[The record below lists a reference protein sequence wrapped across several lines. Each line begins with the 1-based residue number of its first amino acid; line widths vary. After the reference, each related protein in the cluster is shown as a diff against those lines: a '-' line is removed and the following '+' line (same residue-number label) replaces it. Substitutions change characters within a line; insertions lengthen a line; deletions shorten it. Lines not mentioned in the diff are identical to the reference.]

1 MFEKTLKTVRSSAV
15 GILSNKRT
23 MLIILVAA
31 LFIAAAVWTY
41 NKYVAPRVNVAYAP
55 NKEFVEKGSGKDDVA
70 DLYFFYTDWCPHC
83 KTAKP
88 VMAKLKEYID
98 SEGGKIKGVKI
109 NMIYV
114 DCEKDSETADRYN
127 VEGYPT
133 IKLVYG
139 NKVIEYDAKPDLDTL
154 KQFLNS
160 SL

>member
-1 MFEKTLKTVRSSAV
+1 MFDKALRMVRSSTAS
-15 GILSNKRT
+15 IFSNKRT
-23 MLIILVAA
+23 LLIILIAA

-41 NKYVAPRVNVAYAP
+41 NKYVTPRVNVAYAP
-55 NKEFVEKGSGKDDVA
+55 NKEFVEKGSDSDVA

-88 VMAKLKEYID
+88 IMAKLKEYID
-98 SEGGKIKGVKI
+98 SEGGQIKGVKI
-109 NMIYV
+109 NMINV